1 MVQFSDTFAMTGRVL
16 RRRPSI
22 VLYPFFALLLNAAL
36 QELAGLPALQSGR
49 LEESVSKLF
58 IVAAMYC
65 ASTAFTYPILQ
76 IGYGVAKDL
85 NRPTHVSWNPWLASF
100 GLAFLWIPLLS
111 MYVTVGVFSTMCLV
125 VPGVLYFSF
134 LWPIFPLAFGP
145 RFTLSTTF
153 SLVKGLIK
161 ESALWLGSLGFIASL
176 VVFTTY
182 TLQVV
187 AVPTLEVRFD
197 LEMPAEVITGLKVL
211 LGGILSEI
219 GVLACLYPMIVALM
233 LAEDLHEPIFNAA
246 HEAEERRDDLEELD
260 DYFNDSVLPALRP
273 SPDRD
278 AKVESLR
285 DLYARGI
292 ISADDFN
299 REMEELRSF

>member
-1 MVQFSDTFAMTGRVL
+1 MVRFSDTFAMTGRVL

-58 IVAAMYC
+58 IIAAMYC

-85 NRPTHVSWNPWLASF
+85 NRPTHVSWNPWIASF

-125 VPGVLYFSF
+125 VPGVLYFSL
-134 LWPIFPLAFGP
+134 LWPVFPLVFGP
-145 RFTLSTTF
+145 RFTLSTAL
-153 SLVKGLIK
+153 SLAKKLIK
-161 ESALWLGSLGFIASL
+161 ESPLWLGSLGFVASL

-182 TLQVV
+182 CVQVL
-187 AVPTLEVRFD
+187 AVPTLGVDFN
-197 LEMPAEVITGLKVL
+197 LKMPVELLVVVKVL
-211 LGGILSEI
+211 LGATLSEI
-219 GVLACLYPMIVALM
+219 GVLACIYPMIVALM
-233 LAEDLHEPIFNAA
+233 LAEDLHDPIFNAEY
-246 HEAEERRDDLEELD
+246 EAERRQDDLEELD
-260 DYFNDSVLPALRP
+260 DYFEDSVLPALMP
-273 SPDRD
+273 SPDHD
-278 AKVESLR
+278 AKVENLR
-285 DLYARGI
+285 NLYARGI
-292 ISADDFN
+292 ISADEFN
-299 REMEELRSF
+299 REMEELQSF